1 MSERDYLEK
10 DYYAALGVSRDA
22 SADEIAKA
30 YRKLARTHHPDA
42 NPDDP
47 KAEERFKDISEAYQV
62 LSDPEKRK
70 EYDRIRELAESGAF
84 RSGGDP
90 FSGMHFNRGTTGGGA
105 AGFDLGDLLGDL
117 FGGAGGP
124 GGPGGSAGPG
134 GAAAGARRGRAGG
147 QRGRDAETTL
157 TLSFADAMA
166 GVTTTLQVAG
176 RAACETCGGSGAKPG
191 TSPVACSVCGG
202 RGQTISDQGLFSFA
216 ETCHACGGQGS
227 QIPDPCSTCDGT
239 GVVSTTRRIRARIPA
254 GVKDGARIR
263 LKGRGEPGLRGGPP
277 GDLYVNVRVSD
288 HDLFGRRG
296 DDLTL
301 TVPVTFAE
309 AALGTTLRVPTLD
322 GEVSVKVP
330 PGTPSG
336 KRLRVRG
343 HGAPKNGGHGDL
355 LVTVE
360 IHVPKKLTKTQQKLL
375 GDFAATEDPEQLRA
389 HLHPGERVE
398 A

>member
-10 DYYAALGVSRDA
+10 DYYEALGVSRDA
-22 SADEIAKA
+22 SQDDIAKA

-47 KAEERFKDISEAYQV
+47 KAEEKFKDISEAYQV

-70 EYDRIRELAESGAF
+70 EYDRIRQLAESGAY
-84 RSGGDP
+84 RGGGDP
-90 FSGMHFNRGTTGGGA
+90 FAGMNFGRGAPGDA
-105 AGFDLGDLLGDL
+105 AGFDISDLLGGL
-117 FGGAGGP
+117 FGEGAGP
-124 GGPGGSAGPG
+124 AGNARG
-134 GAAAGARRGRAGG
+134 GARRGRAAG
-147 QRGRDAETTL
+147 QRGRDAETSL
-157 TLSFADAMA
+157 TLSFEDAMA

-191 TSPVACSVCGG
+191 TSPVMCSACGG
-202 RGQTISDQGLFSFA
+202 RGQTLSDQGLFSFA
-216 ETCHACGGQGS
+216 ETCRVCGGQGT
-227 QIPDPCSTCDGT
+227 QIPDPCTTCNGT

-263 LKGRGEPGLRGGPP
+263 LKGKGEPGLRGGPP
-277 GDLYVNVRVSD
+277 GDLYVNVHVSE
-288 HDLFGRRG
+288 HQLFGRRG
-296 DDLTL
+296 DDLTI

-322 GEVSVKVP
+322 GEVSMKVP

-336 KRLRVRG
+336 KRMRLRG
-343 HGAPKNGGHGDL
+343 HGAPTNGGRGDL

-360 IHVPKKLTKTQQKLL
+360 VHVPRNLTKTQKKLL
-375 GDFAATEDPEQLRA
+375 SDFADTEDPEQLRA
-389 HLHPGERVE
+389 HLHTDERVE